1 MSYSLNYTKIL
12 LSALTIAFVAALVFG
27 GTQAFFN
34 DEETSTGNLFTAGA
48 LDLLVDSEAH
58 YAGLYCDEVQDG
70 VYQWVDDP
78 IVEEPTTRPE
88 LLNQPCDGTWEMT
101 DLGPEH
107 TFFNLSDL
115 KPGDEGENTISLH
128 VENNDAYA
136 CVIIDE
142 MQDDDNALTEPEE
155 EAGDTTPGD
164 GEGELSSELRFFA
177 WSDNG
182 GAEAGNNIWEDGE
195 PMLFSNTEGPAS
207 DVIDGVVYPLFTPQ
221 TGPLAGASTT
231 YVGLYWCYGTIAVD
245 EGTNSLTCDGEGGTN
260 MTQTDSLSA
269 DFTFYIEQARN
280 NDEFTCPALVD
291 EEPEPAT
298 TTLTLIKEVI
308 NDDFGTS
315 TAADFQ
321 LTASGTTPFTGFG
334 TTTSVVTPGIYDL
347 SETGPADYT
356 ASAWVCDGGQGDAD
370 TVTLTEGADITCT
383 ITNND
388 NDPVS

>member
-12 LSALTIAFVAALVFG
+12 LSALTIAFVSALVFG

-58 YAGLYCDEVQDG
+58 YAGLYCDDESNSWVIWSEQDG
-70 VYQWVDDP
+70 
-78 IVEEPTTRPE
+78 TTRPE
-88 LLNQPCDGTWEMT
+88 LVGEPCDGTWTMT

-128 VENNDAYA
+128 VNNNDAYA
-136 CVIIDE
+136 CVIIDN

-155 EAGDTTPGD
+155 EAGDTDGGD

-177 WSDNG
+177 WSDNDQVDP
-182 GAEAGNNIWEDGE
+182 GNNIWDAGE

-207 DVIDGVVYPLFTPQ
+207 DVIDGVVYPLFTPE
-221 TGPLAGASTT
+221 TGPLAGAATT
-231 YVGLYWCYGTIAVD
+231 YVGLYWCYGTITVD
-245 EGTNSLTCDGEGGTN
+245 AINNVLTCDGEGGTN
-260 MTQTDSLSA
+260 LTQTDSLSA

-280 NDEFTCPALVD
+280 NDEFTCPALDD
-291 EEPEPAT
+291 EEPEQTAT

-315 TAADFQ
+315 TAADFE
-321 LTASGTTPFTGFG
+321 LTASGTTPFSGFG

-370 TVTLTEGADITCT
+370 TVTLAEGADITCT